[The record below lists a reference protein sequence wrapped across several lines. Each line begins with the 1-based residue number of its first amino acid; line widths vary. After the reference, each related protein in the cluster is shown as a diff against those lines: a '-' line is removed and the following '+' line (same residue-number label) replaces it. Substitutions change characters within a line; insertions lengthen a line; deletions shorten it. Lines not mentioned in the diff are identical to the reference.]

1 MLRRLFSITLLAA
14 FLLTGIFMILSEQSI
29 AAAQKNK
36 NDLGRKLF
44 MNHCASCHGSEAKG
58 DGPAALALKTAPPDL
73 TRIAKV
79 DGKFPALKV
88 KRIIGGDDLIS
99 GHGSREMPVW
109 GKVFREQRD
118 QTISTVNVY
127 ALTMYLKSIQ
137 AN

>member
-1 MLRRLFSITLLAA
+1 MLRRVISFTLVSA
-14 FLLTGIFMILSEQSI
+14 FLLTGVFVILSEQAFS
-29 AAAQKNK
+29 ATQKNK
-36 NDLGRKLF
+36 NDLGRKLYL
-44 MNHCASCHGSEAKG
+44 NHCASCHGTKAKG

-79 DGKFPALKV
+79 DGKFPSLKV

-99 GHGSREMPVW
+99 GHGSREMPIW

-118 QTISTVNVY
+118 QTISFGYMY